1 MKIIAGSRLFMNPS
15 EGRGVRF
22 FRGQG
27 RRKRAPGSAGRRR
40 ARRKRKAKNQTPA
53 CVWWGVGELFAA
65 SADEVAVIVDLFEQA
80 VRNDVAVPSHEHE
93 DLGEE
98 LAVVF
103 AHAVHG
109 QAAVFAVHARDEQA
123 RKFVALGG
131 GQPVDERVGHV
142 SARNAVI
149 IGGGVRLLRVGLLRR
164 LRRVR
169 LPVGLVLRVRLG
181 IGRRRLRGRLLR
193 VAVGGRFFLRALPLF
208 VIRIV
213 AVERAVVFDLVEI
226 ERLFFF
232 RAFLCGLVAD
242 DAVVIVFRRGAV
254 VVTRVKPFIEE
265 NKYDK
270 FKQKPK
276 DKKGKSNKPKNYGFF
291 VPQNGLSE
299 NLSFY
304 EIINNFLEKYA
315 ARFCTPSTIQT
326 YRSLLKNHILPYF
339 KTKRPE
345 EIDDL
350 VIKDFYRY
358 CEEKNLSPR
367 RFKNTMALLKQV
379 LNYAN
384 NKGFTNHSFSFQVK
398 RLTPRNE
405 FCLNRI
411 VFNQG
416 VC

>member
-1 MKIIAGSRLFMNPS
+1 MEKLIYIARKLKAFTYNEIFMLAEMP
-15 EGRGVRF
+15 
-22 FRGQG
+22 
-27 RRKRAPGSAGRRR
+27 K
-40 ARRKRKAKNQTPA
+40 
-53 CVWWGVGELFAA
+53 
-65 SADEVAVIVDLFEQA
+65 
-80 VRNDVAVPSHEHE
+80 
-93 DLGEE
+93 EE
-98 LAVVF
+98 LS
-103 AHAVHG
+103 
-109 QAAVFAVHARDEQA
+109 QLLEQ
-123 RKFVALGG
+123 
-131 GQPVDERVGHV
+131 
-142 SARNAVI
+142 
-149 IGGGVRLLRVGLLRR
+149 
-164 LRRVR
+164 
-169 LPVGLVLRVRLG
+169 
-181 IGRRRLRGRLLR
+181 
-193 VAVGGRFFLRALPLF
+193 
-208 VIRIV
+208 
-213 AVERAVVFDLVEI
+213 
-226 ERLFFF
+226 
-232 RAFLCGLVAD
+232 LVAEN
-242 DAVVIVFRRGAV
+242 VIKEDTQGYLFIKDFENLELSKT
-254 VVTRVKPFIEE
+254 TRVKPFIEE